1 MPPKP
6 KSKKTGV
13 RASAPTYQATMVI
26 TLYDGTRQP
35 IQGKLFLIRIFDGFQ
50 DQLFDKF
57 KPAPTT
63 VFSLPFHD
71 NLQDNSI
78 VLASGKGYVDAGFS
92 PVKRSLK
99 AVAMV
104 DLMLLEDNADFK
116 FQTWAALKNS
126 DPVISNFI
134 SVGSSDAEAKA
145 HYDNVRQTMPPA
157 PASLLNLAT
166 AMKAIQLPNKT
177 PLDYFK
183 EILWDESL
191 AQDRFFGYAD
201 KSIVDQVRRAAME
214 HEFAPEPN
222 PGLFHPDAT
231 SSFKQI
237 QFGEANVQVT
247 FHEKDTKK
255 IDGVDCIKVEPDID
269 YFQDLGAH
277 TLLEVIPNSI
287 THGLTDPRKVYVLRW
302 IAGRHA
308 GVPEFAPPYTIAV

>member
-6 KSKKTGV
+6 KSKKTGA
-13 RASAPTYQATMVI
+13 RAAAIADQATMVV
-26 TLYDGTRQP
+26 TLYDGTRQS
-35 IQGKLFLIRIFDGFQ
+35 IQDKDFLIRIFDSFQ
-50 DQLFDKF
+50 NQLFDKER
-57 KPAPTT
+57 PAPTT
-63 VFSLPFHD
+63 VFKLPFHD
-71 NLQDNSI
+71 NLQDNCI

-92 PVKRSLK
+92 PVKLSPK

-126 DPVISNFI
+126 DPMISNFI

-157 PASLLNLAT
+157 LASLLNLAT

-201 KSIVDQVRRAAME
+201 KSIADQVRRADPIRRGKRPSHVPRE
-214 HEFAPEPN
+214 GHEENRRSGLHQGRAGHRLLSRLGRSHPARGYPQLHHPRPDRPE
-222 PGLFHPDAT
+222 
-231 SSFKQI
+231 
-237 QFGEANVQVT
+237 E
-247 FHEKDTKK
+247 
-255 IDGVDCIKVEPDID
+255 GVCAAQDCRPPRRRSRIRSPIHDCR
-269 YFQDLGAH
+269 
-277 TLLEVIPNSI
+277 LERP
-287 THGLTDPRKVYVLRW
+287 TRK
-302 IAGRHA
+302 
-308 GVPEFAPPYTIAV
+308 GV